1 MLNQC
6 YRQGLSDRQRLER
19 VDQLSGI
26 PRVHAVARRATECD
40 GCKLL
45 RLLTAAFGT
54 DRPFAAPQRAL
65 PLIGILL
72 PSPSGGTLACPEQPS
87 VRPLSV

>member
-54 DRPFAAPQRAL
+54 DRPFAALQRLRQLTEVFRTCPPGA
-65 PLIGILL
+65 
-72 PSPSGGTLACPEQPS
+72 GTGK
-87 VRPLSV
+87 V